1 MTPEPRD
8 PTPTEGVRAAR
19 FEELPPT
26 TAYAVWRLRA
36 EIFVVEQD
44 CVYLDLDGRDTEPGT
59 EHWWIA
65 GEADDGPDTPVATY
79 LRVLVTD
86 HPDTRVIGRVVTAP
100 THRGRGL
107 AARLMRA
114 CLADLDGRGVRTVEI
129 GAQAHLAA
137 WYAGFGYERAGGDYL
152 EDGIPH
158 TPMRRVTSRVGPREA

>member
-8 PTPTEGVRAAR
+8 PTPTEGVRVAR
-19 FEELPPT
+19 FEELPPA

-59 EHWWIA
+59 EHWWIPG
-65 GEADDGPDTPVATY
+65 GETPTAAPVATY

-86 HPDTRVIGRVVTAP
+86 RPDTLVIGRVVTAA
-100 THRGRGL
+100 THRGQGL

-137 WYAGFGYERAGGDYL
+137 WYAGFGYERAGEDYL